1 MTVTA
6 LITAIIDALKGGFG
20 IVTDFVGMVRDTF
33 TGLFIEEIAGTGG
46 SVTYQLSTFAIVAL
60 VMMGIAIVTGL
71 GMLIFRRFFKRS

>member
-1 MTVTA
+1 MTVSA

-20 IVTDFVGMVRDTF
+20 IVGDFTKMVVDTF
-33 TGLFIEEIAGTGG
+33 KGLFIETIGEGS
-46 SVTYQLSTFAIVAL
+46 SVTYQLSTFAVVAL